1 MLRSLPL
8 RTSSTR
14 ARRPLALAALPALA
28 LAVVAGCGDS
38 VPGDAVANVD
48 GEIVTKKQFG
58 HWLQAAARS
67 QGAAQPGTP
76 VAVPDPPRFDRCAGE
91 KVRQPQ
97 GRGAPKLNP
106 QQAREM
112 CKQEYDV
119 LRDQVM
125 QFLISSR
132 WVELEAAEQGVEA
145 TPAEVD
151 RTFQEQ
157 KQQSFPSDREYQE
170 FLRASGQ
177 TEQDIKHRVKLDVLS
192 NEVRKKVVGDQGE
205 VSNAE
210 IRDYYNRNR
219 AQFGQPERREL
230 SVVVTENQ
238 AEARRAKQALEDDQ
252 SFRTVARRYS
262 IDDASKRSGGKLTVT
277 KGQQEQAL
285 DQAVFS
291 ARRGQLV
298 GPVKTQ
304 LGWYV
309 FRVEKITPG
318 SQQSFDQ
325 SRETIKS
332 QLRAEKEQKALDKFV
347 REFQKEYKEV
357 TNCAR
362 GYVIY
367 QCKNGPKEPPQQ
379 GVPGAPPGAQGGAPP
394 GAQGGAPPSGGQG
407 APPPQ
412 NTPGR

>member
-1 MLRSLPL
+1 MLRSPRLP
-8 RTSSTR
+8 TSSTR
-14 ARRPLALAALPALA
+14 ARRPLPLAVLAALLALG

-38 VPGDAVANVD
+38 VPRDAVANVD
-48 GEIVTKKQFG
+48 GEIITKKRFD

-76 VAVPDPPRFDRCAGE
+76 VAVPDPPRFDRCAAE

-112 CKQEYDV
+112 CRQEYDV

-157 KQQSFPSDREYQE
+157 KQQSFPSDREYQQ

-177 TEQDIKHRVKLDVLS
+177 TEQDIKYRVELDVLS
-192 NEVRKKVVGDQGE
+192 NAVRKKVVGDQGE

-219 AQFGQPERREL
+219 SQFGQPERREL

-238 AEARRAKQALEDDQ
+238 ARARRAKQALEDDQ
-252 SFRTVARRYS
+252 SFRAVARRYS

-309 FRVEKITPG
+309 FRVDKITPG

-347 REFQKEYKEV
+347 REFQREYKEK

-394 GAQGGAPPSGGQG
+394 SGGQS

-412 NTPGR
+412 NVPGR